1 MSRRCFPIPT
11 TEAFAARVQV
21 GGTSYR
27 VWGTP
32 ASEAGVKTRFLSDL
46 QRRLVSPFCQARVGA
61 RKFQKVI
68 LTVSPRGISLQD
80 ADTKEMVEN
89 ISIYRWAWHVG
100 EPGCSPAASWRLV
113 GS

>member
-1 MSRRCFPIPT
+1 MSP
-11 TEAFAARVQV
+11 
-21 GGTSYR
+21 Y
-27 VWGTP
+27 
-32 ASEAGVKTRFLSDL
+32 
-46 QRRLVSPFCQARVGA
+46 CQARVGA

-89 ISIYRWAWHVG
+89 ISIYRWAWHAG
-100 EPGCSPAASWRLV
+100 GPGCSPAASRRRM